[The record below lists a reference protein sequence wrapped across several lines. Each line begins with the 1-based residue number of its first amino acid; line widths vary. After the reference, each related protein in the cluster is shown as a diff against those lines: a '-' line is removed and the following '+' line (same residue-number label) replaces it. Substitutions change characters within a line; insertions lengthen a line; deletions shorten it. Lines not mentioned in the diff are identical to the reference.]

1 MQYQINIALGTS
13 CGFLFILVIYLL
25 AKLSSIKKRISN
37 FLPEKDNINLEE
49 MLVEYIN
56 RVNQV
61 LETEDNI
68 LKTIETNNH
77 NTFQTLDTNSKDL
90 NNKLDSAIYNL
101 TSKIDTLDKDINYKV
116 DTLNQEINN
125 KVDNIH
131 DETTNALQNANHRI
145 DLTNIKMENSVQK
158 YSLVRYNPFDDVGGD
173 FCYSIAFLDAH
184 NSGFVLTSIYSR
196 EGGYAYAK
204 EIINGNSTQ
213 KLSPEEESCLG
224 QAMSIQV
231 ETV

>member
-1 MQYQINIALGTS
+1 MQYQINIALGAS

-25 AKLSSIKKRISN
+25 VKLSNIKKRISN

-61 LETEDNI
+61 LETEDSI
-68 LKTIETNNH
+68 LKTIETNNN

-116 DTLNQEINN
+116 DTLNQEIHHKADTINSTINN
-125 KVDNIH
+125 KIDNIH
-131 DETTNALQNANHRI
+131 DQTTNALQNANHRI

-184 NSGFVLTSIYSR
+184 NSGFILTSIYSR
-196 EGGYAYAK
+196 D
-204 EIINGNSTQ
+204 ISV
-213 KLSPEEESCLG
+213 PR
-224 QAMSIQV
+224 
-231 ETV
+231 